1 MKIKAFFKENI
12 SYIIIL
18 IVTFLLFYIELPF
31 YIMAPGGTID
41 ISDKVI
47 IEEGH
52 KLNGKVNM
60 LYVSSLKATIPT
72 YLFAKI
78 SNKWDEFPN
87 SERQIGHES
96 SSDIEFRDKILLDN
110 SVDNAIYVA
119 YKASS
124 KDIQIKNVYNY
135 VIGKVD
141 EAKCELA
148 IGDIILQAD
157 GKDITSI
164 NLNEYIDSLEVGDN
178 IDFKVT
184 DDKDRISS
192 KKCSVVDI
200 DGAKKVGILYS
211 QNFDYDTS
219 SIDIKFNGSEGG
231 SSGGFMMSLSIYL
244 ALSDEDLLKGR
255 NIAGTGTIDINGVV
269 GEIGGV
275 KYKIIGAHNA
285 KVDLVFVPLENYNEA
300 MYIVNKYNY
309 DMEIV
314 KVHTLE
320 DAINYLKG

>member
-47 IEEGH
+47 IDDGH

-60 LYVSSLKATIPT
+60 LYASSLKATIPT

-164 NLNEYIDSLEVGDN
+164 NLNEYIASLEVGDN

-200 DGAKKVGILYS
+200 EGAKKVGILYS

-244 ALSDEDLLKGR
+244 ALSDEDLLRGR

>member
-41 ISDKVI
+41 ISDKVTI
-47 IEEGH
+47 DDGH

-60 LYVSSLKATIPT
+60 LYASSLKATIPT

-119 YKASS
+119 YKASG

-157 GKDITSI
+157 GTRKFIGNSAEMLGQTRATI
-164 NLNEYIDSLEVGDN
+164 E
-178 IDFKVT
+178 
-184 DDKDRISS
+184 
-192 KKCSVVDI
+192 
-200 DGAKKVGILYS
+200 AKREELHIR
-211 QNFDYDTS
+211 Q
-219 SIDIKFNGSEGG
+219 
-231 SSGGFMMSLSIYL
+231 
-244 ALSDEDLLKGR
+244 
-255 NIAGTGTIDINGVV
+255 
-269 GEIGGV
+269 
-275 KYKIIGAHNA
+275 
-285 KVDLVFVPLENYNEA
+285 
-300 MYIVNKYNY
+300 
-309 DMEIV
+309 
-314 KVHTLE
+314 
-320 DAINYLKG
+320 

>member
-41 ISDKVI
+41 ISDKVTI
-47 IEEGH
+47 DDGN

-60 LYVSSLKATIPT
+60 LYASSLKATIPN
-72 YLFAKI
+72 YLFDKI

-96 SSDIEFRDKILLDN
+96 SSDVEFRDKILLDN

-119 YKASS
+119 YKASG

-135 VIGKVD
+135 VIGEVD

-148 IGDIILQAD
+148 IGDIILEAD

-164 NLNEYIDSLEVGDN
+164 NLNEYIASLEVGDN

-244 ALSDEDLLKGR
+244 ALSDEDLLRGR

>member
-1 MKIKAFFKENI
+1 MKIKAFLKENI

-41 ISDKVI
+41 ISDKVTI
-47 IEEGH
+47 DDGH

-60 LYVSSLKATIPT
+60 LYASSLKATIPT

-119 YKASS
+119 YKASG

-244 ALSDEDLLKGR
+244 ALSDEDLLRGR

>member
-1 MKIKAFFKENI
+1 M
-12 SYIIIL
+12 
-18 IVTFLLFYIELPF
+18 
-31 YIMAPGGTID
+31 
-41 ISDKVI
+41 
-47 IEEGH
+47 
-52 KLNGKVNM
+52 
-60 LYVSSLKATIPT
+60 
-72 YLFAKI
+72 FAKI

-96 SSDIEFRDKILLDN
+96 SSDVEFRDKILLDN

-119 YKASS
+119 YKASG

-148 IGDIILQAD
+148 IGDIILEAD

-164 NLNEYIDSLEVGDN
+164 NLNEYIASLEVGDN

-244 ALSDEDLLKGR
+244 ALSDEDLLRGR

>member
-60 LYVSSLKATIPT
+60 LYASSLKATIPT

-96 SSDIEFRDKILLDN
+96 SSDVEFRDKILLDN

-148 IGDIILQAD
+148 IGDIILEAD

-244 ALSDEDLLKGR
+244 ALSDEDLLRGR

>member
-47 IEEGH
+47 IDDGH

-60 LYVSSLKATIPT
+60 LYASSLKATIPT

-96 SSDIEFRDKILLDN
+96 SSDVEFRDKILLDN

-119 YKASS
+119 YKASG

-148 IGDIILQAD
+148 IGDIILEAD

-164 NLNEYIDSLEVGDN
+164 NLNEYIASLEVGDN

-244 ALSDEDLLKGR
+244 ALSDEDLLRGR

>member
-18 IVTFLLFYIELPF
+18 IVTFLLFYIKLPF

-148 IGDIILQAD
+148 IGDIILEAD

-164 NLNEYIDSLEVGDN
+164 NLNEYIASLEVGDN

>member
-1 MKIKAFFKENI
+1 MDKKAGIVGKAF
-12 SYIIIL
+12 
-18 IVTFLLFYIELPF
+18 
-31 YIMAPGGTID
+31 
-41 ISDKVI
+41 
-47 IEEGH
+47 
-52 KLNGKVNM
+52 
-60 LYVSSLKATIPT
+60 ATMD
-72 YLFAKI
+72 A
-78 SNKWDEFPN
+78 
-87 SERQIGHES
+87 
-96 SSDIEFRDKILLDN
+96 
-110 SVDNAIYVA
+110 
-119 YKASS
+119 
-124 KDIQIKNVYNY
+124 
-135 VIGKVD
+135 
-141 EAKCELA
+141 
-148 IGDIILQAD
+148 
-157 GKDITSI
+157 
-164 NLNEYIDSLEVGDN
+164 
-178 IDFKVT
+178 
-184 DDKDRISS
+184 
-192 KKCSVVDI
+192 I

-231 SSGGFMMSLSIYL
+231 SYGGFMMSLSIYL
-244 ALSDEDLLKGR
+244 ALRDEDLLRGR